1 MLSSMKALLTAAVLA
16 ALALAS
22 FAAAATSARPVLRL
36 VRSQPPIVSGAH
48 FRHAER
54 VKVTFDVGAQR
65 FVRFVRTT
73 AAGTFAASAA
83 SGNLDRCGDQLLVVA
98 VGRLGDRASVKLQLP
113 DCPPAP

>member
-1 MLSSMKALLTAAVLA
+1 MKALLSFAMIA

-22 FAAAATSARPVLRL
+22 VAVAASGARPALRL
-36 VRSQPPIVSGAH
+36 VQSQPPIVSGSH

-54 VKVTFDVGAQR
+54 VTVTFDVGAQR

-73 AAGTFAASAA
+73 RTGSFSASAA
-83 SGNLDRCGDQLLVVA
+83 SGNLDRCGDRLLVVA

-113 DCPPAP
+113 ECPPQP

>member
-1 MLSSMKALLTAAVLA
+1 MKALLTAAVLA

-22 FAAAATSARPVLRL
+22 CAAAASSTRPLLRL
-36 VRSQPPIVSGAH
+36 VQSQPPIVRGTH

-65 FVRFVRTT
+65 FVRIVRTT
-73 AAGTFAASAA
+73 LTGSFSASAA

-98 VGRLGDRASVKLQLP
+98 VGKLGDRASVKLQLP
-113 DCPPAP
+113 DCPPQP

>member
-1 MLSSMKALLTAAVLA
+1 MKALLIAAVLA
-16 ALALAS
+16 ALAFAS
-22 FAAAATSARPVLRL
+22 CAAAASSARPVLRL
-36 VRSQPPIVSGAH
+36 VQSQPPIVSGSH

-73 AAGTFAASAA
+73 PTGSFAASAA
-83 SGNLDRCGDQLLVVA
+83 SGDLDRCGGQLLVVA

-113 DCPPAP
+113 DCPPQP